1 MGSSS
6 RGKDGEGTSGINR
19 VEDDDEQEMN
29 FVPSQILFLNSSN
42 MNTNGFVAP
51 FVMQQVPMS
60 GMQRPGGMMAQP
72 HLMQNRYVETVVH
85 ERYKTVRITWIHGG
99 TNVVIAGTW
108 NNWETAEALH
118 NVGENSFVIDKTLPI
133 GIYYYR
139 FIVDGHWRHAPEF
152 PSHFDGFGAGY
163 NILDLQD
170 YIPQRAENEAE
181 DPSSPLSS
189 YDNIFLNEN
198 EFNKPPPELPPQ
210 IPVLLTQEA
219 STSNTGPVPSFTHL
233 ELNHL
238 YVHKSVDNQFV
249 ALRSTRRF
257 RHKFV
262 TSVLYKSL

>member
-1 MGSSS
+1 MSIPCRNITYENPEIRCNMIYNALCKF
-6 RGKDGEGTSGINR
+6 RGWDLIVIST
-19 VEDDDEQEMN
+19 
-29 FVPSQILFLNSSN
+29 
-42 MNTNGFVAP
+42 GF
-51 FVMQQVPMS
+51 F
-60 GMQRPGGMMAQP
+60 
-72 HLMQNRYVETVVH
+72 YC
-85 ERYKTVRITWIHGG
+85 
-99 TNVVIAGTW
+99 
-108 NNWETAEALH
+108 
-118 NVGENSFVIDKTLPI
+118 
-133 GIYYYR
+133 
-139 FIVDGHWRHAPEF
+139 
-152 PSHFDGFGAGY
+152 
-163 NILDLQD
+163 LQD